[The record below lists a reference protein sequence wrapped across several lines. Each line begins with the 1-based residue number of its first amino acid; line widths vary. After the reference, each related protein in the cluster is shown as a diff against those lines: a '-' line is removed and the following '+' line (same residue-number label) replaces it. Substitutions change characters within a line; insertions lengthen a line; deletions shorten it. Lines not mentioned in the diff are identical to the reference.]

1 MRAYPVFIQGVSSM
15 RSLLLLC
22 LATLTSYQQKLV
34 AAASSFLETLV
45 TLSGLGKGSEAAEA
59 EINRIYGDVVLQCL
73 KSVSDH
79 NAYHLVYETSAT
91 PLSLLFALY
100 EYKTEAFWTPFS
112 QFFYRIKESEGMGRA
127 AVTARWMCEW

>member
-1 MRAYPVFIQGVSSM
+1 M
-15 RSLLLLC
+15 
-22 LATLTSYQQKLV
+22 
-34 AAASSFLETLV
+34 ETLV
-45 TLSGLGKGSEAAEA
+45 TLSGLGKGSEAVEA

-100 EYKTEAFWTPFS
+100 EYKKEAFWTPFS

-127 AVTARWMCEW
+127 AVRARWMCEW